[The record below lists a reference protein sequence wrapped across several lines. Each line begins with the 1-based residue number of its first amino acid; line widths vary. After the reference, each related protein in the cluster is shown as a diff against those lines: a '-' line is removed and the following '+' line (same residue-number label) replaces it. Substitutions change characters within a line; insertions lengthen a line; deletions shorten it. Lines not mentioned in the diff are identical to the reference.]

1 MMARAA
7 KVPPAGIVDEVAD
20 RIVGYLKRYDAAH
33 DSRAVF
39 AYVYLKL
46 TRTLADALRRG
57 DPKFDDPSWVAEL
70 SRSLAAEYF
79 AAADRMDTW
88 LTASGTRADQ
98 VVTADDLPDTIPEP
112 WRDVYAAISG
122 GRSYVLEDALF
133 SMMAHISYDLPTALR
148 RMSEVVDIAGHVADY
163 HRMNDVLGS
172 AVDGVQ
178 DDLANRYSRW
188 LADLDRLFARD
199 DELFSN
205 YGIRLSR
212 GMAWYNF
219 TRLCD
224 AHASAEAERSI
235 RTSTLAFI
243 REVREPDDPVLRLA
257 VRVGRLVIPERRQ
270 WPSPDANP

>member
-46 TRTLADALRRG
+46 TRDLADALRRG
-57 DPKFDDPSWVAEL
+57 VPKFDDPSWVAEL

-79 AAADRMDTW
+79 AAVDGMDTW

-98 VVTADDLPDTIPEP
+98 VVTADDLPGTIPEP

-133 SMMAHISYDLPTALR
+133 SMMAHISYDLPIALR
-148 RMSEVVDIAGHVADY
+148 RMSEVVNVAGHVADY

-172 AVDGVQ
+172 AIDGVQ
-178 DDLANRYSRW
+178 DDLAWRYSRW
-188 LADLDRLFARD
+188 LAVLDRLFARD

-243 REVREPDDPVLRLA
+243 REVREPDDPVLHLA
-257 VRVGRLVIPERRQ
+257 VRVGRLAIPERRQ

>member
-1 MMARAA
+1 MARPA
-7 KVPPAGIVDEVAD
+7 KVPPAGVVDEVAD
-20 RIVGYLKRYDAAH
+20 HIVGYLKRYDAAH
-33 DSRAVF
+33 DSRAIF

-46 TRTLADALRRG
+46 TRHLADALRHG
-57 DPKFDDPSWVAEL
+57 DPKFDDPSWVADL
-70 SRSLAAEYF
+70 SRSLAGEYF
-79 AAADRMDTW
+79 AAADGMDAW
-88 LTASGTRADQ
+88 LTVSGRSTEQ
-98 VVTADDLPDTIPEP
+98 VVTADELPTSIPEP

-122 GRSYVLEDALF
+122 RRSYVLEDALF
-133 SMMAHISYDLPTALR
+133 PMMAHISYDLPTALH
-148 RMSEVVDIAGHVADY
+148 RMSRAADLAGHVADY

-178 DDLANRYSRW
+178 DDLSNRYSRW

-205 YGIRLSR
+205 YGIRVSR

-243 REVREPDDPVLRLA
+243 HEVRQPDDPVLHLA
-257 VRVGRLVIPERRQ
+257 LRVGRLVIPERRQ
-270 WPSPDANP
+270 WPAPDTEP